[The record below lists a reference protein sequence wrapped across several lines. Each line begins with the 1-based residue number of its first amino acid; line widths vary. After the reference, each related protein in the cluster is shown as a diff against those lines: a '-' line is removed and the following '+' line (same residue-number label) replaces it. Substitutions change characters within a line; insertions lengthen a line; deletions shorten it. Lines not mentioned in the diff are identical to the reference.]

1 MNIYTRYGDRGFTRL
16 VGGGRAKKNAPR
28 VQAYGSIDTLNA
40 QVGLTVA
47 SLAQKDSLYE
57 ELVQIQQWVFDCGSD
72 FATPEEKR
80 PYKVQSQVIVWL
92 EEKIDFYWQES
103 PKIDRFVLPGGT
115 VTAANLHLCRCFTR
129 EAERNAVA
137 LLEYNEAINEE
148 ALKFLNRLSD
158 YFFALARWVNGQ
170 AKQTE
175 ILYENSA
182 PVFDRKK

>member
-80 PYKVQSQVIVWL
+80 PFKVQSQVIVWL

-115 VTAANLHLCRCFTR
+115 VTAANLHLCRCLGR

>member
-1 MNIYTRYGDRGFTRL
+1 MNIYTRYGDRGLTRL

-40 QVGLTVA
+40 QVGLTAA
-47 SLAQKDSLYE
+47 SLDRKESLYA
-57 ELVQIQQWVFDCGSD
+57 ELIQVQQWIFDCGSD

-80 PYKVQSQVIVWL
+80 PYKVEPQVITWL
-92 EEKIDFYWQES
+92 EEKIDFYWEES

-129 EAERNAVA
+129 EAERNAVD
-137 LLEYNEAINEE
+137 LLEQNEAVNEE

-170 AKQTE
+170 AEQSE
-175 ILYENSA
+175 IFYENSVS
-182 PVFDRKK
+182 VFNRKK

>member
-1 MNIYTRYGDRGFTRL
+1 MNIYTRYGDRGSTRL

-80 PYKVQSQVIVWL
+80 PYKVQSQVI
-92 EEKIDFYWQES
+92 
-103 PKIDRFVLPGGT
+103 G
-115 VTAANLHLCRCFTR
+115 
-129 EAERNAVA
+129 
-137 LLEYNEAINEE
+137 
-148 ALKFLNRLSD
+148 
-158 YFFALARWVNGQ
+158 
-170 AKQTE
+170 
-175 ILYENSA
+175 
-182 PVFDRKK
+182 RKN

>member
-1 MNIYTRYGDRGFTRL
+1 LFGW
-16 VGGGRAKKNAPR
+16 KK
-28 VQAYGSIDTLNA
+28 
-40 QVGLTVA
+40 
-47 SLAQKDSLYE
+47 
-57 ELVQIQQWVFDCGSD
+57 
-72 FATPEEKR
+72 
-80 PYKVQSQVIVWL
+80 
-92 EEKIDFYWQES
+92 KIDFYWQES

-115 VTAANLHLCRCFTR
+115 VTAANLHLCRCFAR